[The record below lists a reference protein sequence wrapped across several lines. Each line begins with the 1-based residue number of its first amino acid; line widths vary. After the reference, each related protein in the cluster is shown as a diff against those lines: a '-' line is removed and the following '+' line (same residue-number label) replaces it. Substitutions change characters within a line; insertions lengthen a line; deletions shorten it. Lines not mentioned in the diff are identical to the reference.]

1 MFFFFFLLVSA
12 FKIIFFPQLNS
23 HISDVIS
30 ECSVTVENNKQNLKS
45 KTFSMQMCNVCVT
58 SDRMLLLRSLEKV
71 NQA

>member
-23 HISDVIS
+23 QISDVIS